1 MQYCRLLMGLVPERR
16 AELVSYWMK
25 CGHSL
30 NSLNIFAPFLEKY
43 ARKVLD
49 ASHLWQL
56 IGIIH
61 AQELARV
68 KEALHGRFSIIFD
81 GTTRVCEAFAVVA
94 RFINDNGS
102 IHQMLVAISMIDD
115 QLVGITTTR
124 EIFKI
129 MHVMVKLAVT
139 DEESVAAFMRDRA
152 SANEVAMDRL
162 SGDFPSSEDIK
173 CLSHTLDHVGD
184 RFKCDTD
191 KVLG

>member
-1 MQYCRLLMGLVPERR
+1 MGLVRERR

-56 IGIIH
+56 IPIIH

-68 KEALHGRFSIIFD
+68 KEALHGRFFSIIFD

-94 RFINDNGS
+94 RFVDDNGS

-152 SANEVAMDRL
+152 SANEVAMERL
-162 SGDFPSSEDIK
+162 SGDFPSSED
-173 CLSHTLDHVGD
+173 
-184 RFKCDTD
+184 
-191 KVLG
+191 KVPFTYT